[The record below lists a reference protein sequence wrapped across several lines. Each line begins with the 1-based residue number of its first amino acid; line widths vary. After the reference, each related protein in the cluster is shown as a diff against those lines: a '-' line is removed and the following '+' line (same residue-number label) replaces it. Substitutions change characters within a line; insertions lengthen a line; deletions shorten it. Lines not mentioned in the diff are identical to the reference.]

1 MTGWRIGY
9 LAAPKSIAQACDKIQ
24 GQVTSGTC
32 SIAQKAA
39 VDAITAGPDQTM
51 IDAFKKRREL
61 VYDLLSEI
69 DGLKLNMP
77 EGAFYFFPDVSSFFG
92 KKYKGDPIGNASRS
106 EEHTSELQSL
116 MRISYAVFCLKT
128 KRIFNYKQI
137 TTIN

>member
-1 MTGWRIGY
+1 MRISDWSSDVCSSDLIYEYINFIGKHESIAQFGDLQERTAVINGCSKGYAMTGWRIGY

-69 DGLKLNMP
+69 EIGRASCREK
-77 EGAFYFFPDVSSFFG
+77 GG
-92 KKYKGDPIGNASRS
+92 KK
-106 EEHTSELQSL
+106 
-116 MRISYAVFCLKT
+116 V
-128 KRIFNYKQI
+128 
-137 TTIN
+137 